1 MWNYLP
7 SSTMRSLKTYVIA
20 FACLVVGALL
30 YALCRTDIWFV
41 DSMHLN
47 KIGAWHLPTDTVWG
61 YWLVYCL
68 PDGLWYLALL
78 LVQQQMVYA
87 KSVVSRAI
95 FAAAIALPFVLEG
108 LQAARLIPGTFDYM
122 DILTYLL
129 TLILFI
135 CLKKLF

>member
-1 MWNYLP
+1 MVFYP
-7 SSTMRSLKTYVIA
+7 MRYEKEDIQQALKVLREGGIIVY
-20 FACLVVGALL
+20 
-30 YALCRTDIWFV
+30 
-41 DSMHLN
+41 
-47 KIGAWHLPTDTVWG
+47 PTDTVWG